1 MSKPKIKWD
10 SVVELD
16 RYRFPQGTI
25 MLTNVSFV
33 WPGASSEEITR
44 ILGRF
49 EAVIN
54 VHEEPEA
61 TFETTDF
68 KPPNERE

>member
-1 MSKPKIKWD
+1 MSKPKIKWG
-10 SVVELD
+10 SIVELGG
-16 RYRFPQGTI
+16 YRFPQATI
-25 MLTNVSFV
+25 KLTEVSFE
-33 WPGASSEEITR
+33 WPGASPEEITS

-68 KPPNERE
+68 KPLNERE